1 MSSTIQPAP
10 LMTRLNLEWSNTH
23 APRVHDFGV
32 LGVRVCGELFEEI
45 RYLRHQAR
53 SNQNTPGIREEY
65 LVAEDEILIE
75 LISLA
80 RAGDRMAERTLVQ
93 VLLPAAQR
101 MAHRV
106 RSLGDMDR
114 ADRVG
119 YAITMAWE
127 MISQYKLHLRRR
139 VHANLTMGLLRLLS
153 PKKTQ
158 NDLVVADCT
167 APVSDEVL
175 EAVAGGWSGPEQPIE
190 VLAARLF
197 SWGVENGIVTREET
211 ALLARVTL
219 GEEKQ
224 TDIARE
230 LGVSVD
236 CINQRVKRSRQRLR
250 VAFGEIL

>member
-10 LMTRLNLEWSNTH
+10 LMTRLNLEWSTTH
-23 APRVHDFGV
+23 APREHYFGA
-32 LGVRVCGELFEEI
+32 LGIRLCGELLEEI
-45 RYLRHQAR
+45 HQVHRAAR
-53 SNQNTPGIREEY
+53 SKQISSSDRDAYLAEED
-65 LVAEDEILIE
+65 AILIE

-80 RAGDRMAERTLVQ
+80 HTGDRIAERTLVQ
-93 VLLPAAQR
+93 LLLPAAQR

-119 YAITMAWE
+119 YAISMAWE

-158 NDLVVADCT
+158 NDTVVSDCT
-167 APVSDEVL
+167 TPVSDDVL
-175 EAVAGGWSGPEQPIE
+175 EAVAGGWNGPEQPVE

-197 SWGVENGIVTREET
+197 TWAVNNGIVTREET
-211 ALLARVTL
+211 ALLARVAL
-219 GEEKQ
+219 GDERQ
-224 TDIARE
+224 TDIADE
-230 LGVSVD
+230 MGVSVD
-236 CINQRVKRSRQRLR
+236 CINQRIKRARLR
-250 VAFGEIL
+250 LKNAYTEQF

>member
-10 LMTRLNLEWSNTH
+10 LMTRLNLEWSTTH
-23 APRVHDFGV
+23 APREHYFGA
-32 LGVRVCGELFEEI
+32 LGIRLCGELLEEI
-45 RYLRHQAR
+45 HQVHRAAR
-53 SNQNTPGIREEY
+53 SKQISSSDRDAYLAEED
-65 LVAEDEILIE
+65 AILIE

-80 RAGDRMAERTLVQ
+80 HTGDRIAERTLVQ
-93 VLLPAAQR
+93 LLLPAAQR

-119 YAITMAWE
+119 YAISMAWE

-158 NDLVVADCT
+158 NDLVVANCT
-167 APVSDEVL
+167 TPVSDDVL

-190 VLAARLF
+190 VLAVRLF
-197 SWGVENGIVTREET
+197 SWGVDNGIVTREET

-224 TDIARE
+224 TDIAQE

-236 CINQRVKRSRQRLR
+236 CINQRIKRSRQRLR

>member
-1 MSSTIQPAP
+1 MSSTIQPAA
-10 LMTRLNLEWSNTH
+10 LMTRLNLEWSTTH
-23 APRVHDFGV
+23 ASREHEFGG
-32 LGVRVCGELFEEI
+32 LGVRVCGDLLEDIHGLH
-45 RYLRHQAR
+45 RSAR
-53 SNQNTPGIREEY
+53 TKKLS
-65 LVAEDEILIE
+65 VAEREVHLAAEDAILIE

-80 RAGDRMAERTLVQ
+80 RSGHRMAERTLIQ
-93 VLLPAAQR
+93 MLLPAAQR

-119 YAITMAWE
+119 CAISMAWE
-127 MISQYKLHLRRR
+127 MVSQYKLHLRRR
-139 VHANLTMGLLRLLS
+139 VYANLTLGMLRLLS
-153 PKKTQ
+153 PASTL
-158 NDLVVADCT
+158 NDRSIADRTTPVAD
-167 APVSDEVL
+167 DVL
-175 EAVAGGWSGPEQPIE
+175 ETVAGEWNGPETPVE

-197 SWGVENGIVTREET
+197 SWGVGNGIVTREET

-224 TDIARE
+224 TEIALE

-250 VAFGEIL
+250 AAVGEVL

>member
-10 LMTRLNLEWSNTH
+10 LMTRLNLEWSTTH
-23 APRVHDFGV
+23 APREHYFGA
-32 LGVRVCGELFEEI
+32 LGIRLCGELLEEI
-45 RYLRHQAR
+45 HQVHRAAR
-53 SNQNTPGIREEY
+53 SKQISSSDRDAYLAEED
-65 LVAEDEILIE
+65 AILIE

-80 RAGDRMAERTLVQ
+80 HTGDRIAERTLVQ
-93 VLLPAAQR
+93 LLLPAAQR

-119 YAITMAWE
+119 YAISMAWE

-158 NDLVVADCT
+158 NDLVVANCT
-167 APVSDEVL
+167 TPVSDDVL

-197 SWGVENGIVTREET
+197 SWGVDNGIVTREET

-224 TDIARE
+224 ADIAQE

-236 CINQRVKRSRQRLR
+236 CINQRIKRSRQRLR

>member
-10 LMTRLNLEWSNTH
+10 LMTRLNLEWSTTH
-23 APRVHDFGV
+23 APREHYFGA
-32 LGVRVCGELFEEI
+32 LGIRLCGELLEEI
-45 RYLRHQAR
+45 HQVHRAAR
-53 SNQNTPGIREEY
+53 SKQISSSDRDAYLAEED
-65 LVAEDEILIE
+65 AILIE

-80 RAGDRMAERTLVQ
+80 HTGDRIAERTLVQ
-93 VLLPAAQR
+93 LLLPAAQR
-101 MAHRV
+101 MAYRV

-119 YAITMAWE
+119 YAISMAWE

-158 NDLVVADCT
+158 NDLVVANCT
-167 APVSDEVL
+167 TPVSDDVL
-175 EAVAGGWSGPEQPIE
+175 EAVAGGWNGPEQPIE

-197 SWGVENGIVTREET
+197 SWGVDNGIVTREET

-224 TDIARE
+224 TDIAQE

-236 CINQRVKRSRQRLR
+236 CINQRIKRSRQRLR